1 MAKLLLLFILVP
13 ALELALLIEVGQHI
27 GTINTL
33 LLIAVTGVVGASLA
47 RRQGLG
53 VLRRMQVEFVQGRI
67 PSGSM
72 VDGVIILLSGALL
85 ITPGLLTDTF
95 GFLCLIPTTRTMIR
109 SLLWRWLQRHLQAG
123 RIDFPTQV

>member
-27 GTINTL
+27 GTLNTL

-53 VLRRMQVEFVQGRI
+53 VLRRMQSEFDQGRV
-67 PSGSM
+67 PSGSI

-85 ITPGLLTDTF
+85 ITPGLLTDTV
-95 GFLCLIPTTRTMIR
+95 GFLCLVPTTRALIR
-109 SLLWRWLQRHLQAG
+109 SLLWRWLQRYLRET
-123 RIDFPTQV
+123 RINFPTKV

>member
-109 SLLWRWLQRHLQAG
+109 SLLWRWLQRHLRVG

>member
-27 GTINTL
+27 GTLNTL
-33 LLIAVTGVVGASLA
+33 MLVAATGVVGASLA

-53 VLRRMQVEFVQGRI
+53 VLRRMQAEFDRGRI
-67 PSGSM
+67 PSSSI

-85 ITPGLLTDTF
+85 ITPGLLTDTL
-95 GFLCLIPTTRTMIR
+95 GFLCMVPTTRAMIR
-109 SLLWRWLQRHLQAG
+109 SLLWRWLQRNLRVG
-123 RIDFPTQV
+123 RINFPTQI

>member
-27 GTINTL
+27 GTLNTL

-53 VLRRMQVEFVQGRI
+53 VLRRMQSEFDQGRV
-67 PSGSM
+67 PSGSI

-85 ITPGLLTDTF
+85 ITPGLLTDTV
-95 GFLCLIPTTRTMIR
+95 GFLCLVPTTRALIR
-109 SLLWRWLQRHLQAG
+109 SLLWRWLQRYLRET
-123 RIDFPTQV
+123 RINFPTQV

>member
-1 MAKLLLLFILVP
+1 MAKLLFLFILVP

-27 GTINTL
+27 GTLNTL

-53 VLRRMQVEFVQGRI
+53 VLRRVQAEFDQGRI
-67 PSGSM
+67 PSDSI

-85 ITPGLLTDTF
+85 ITPGLLTDAL
-95 GFLCLIPTTRTMIR
+95 GFLCLVPTTRAMIR
-109 SLLWRWLQRHLQAG
+109 SLLWRWLERHLRAG
-123 RIDFPTQV
+123 RVDFPSQV

>member
-13 ALELALLIEVGQHI
+13 ALEMALLIEVGQHI

-109 SLLWRWLQRHLQAG
+109 SLLWRWLQRHLRVG